1 MFDRTGKDR
10 DRHAAMKSA
19 TRPNTRR
26 RLDIESLEGR
36 QLLTASLG
44 DIANVNVPTLM
55 GRTVPLDGSGT
66 TNNQSFT
73 VTSDNPSI
81 KVTPSTGKFL
91 TINVSHTSSGTGD
104 IDVNGSMTF
113 QLFDD
118 LTPLTASRI
127 EQLVNS
133 GFYSGKNIHRIAS
146 GFPTSSDFIVQGGS
160 VNGDGTGN
168 VSQTGFPFRDE
179 FVTQLAFTGTG
190 QLAMANSGSDTN
202 SSQFFITTGSPRFL
216 DYKHNVFGQIVD
228 GQDILQKLTQIK
240 KGSDGTTPASTV
252 TITSAA
258 LSDNSPNG
266 VLYIDTATA
275 AANTTANVTV
285 TAKDA
290 TDNTTASKT
299 FKVTVIPLDPT
310 NNERPFLQP
319 VDNIT
324 VGKGQTAR
332 FKITGVDIEN
342 NTLTYTVK
350 GGVSNGAF
358 TNVSNATA
366 TVDSNGVV
374 TVAPTAG
381 FSGTINLLVGVRDQ
395 TNRAGTTSIDD
406 PSNFQTHTL
415 TVTVNSSDTVVDLK
429 PIALDQATTITNESA
444 KTIQLSATPAATSS
458 TQALTYSIVTQPT
471 NGTITAI
478 DASTGKV
485 TYTPKAGY
493 TGPDFFTYNVS
504 GTGEVSKGSVLSNT
518 ATVELTVTQAV
529 TGAVRFIQDPGANT
543 GTLVVT
549 PPPRTDGGTNTVVVD
564 QVNSKI
570 QVTVN
575 GVIDQNQPTTA
586 NVNRVVVFGT
596 KANDEISINSNV
608 TVPVTLDGGR
618 GGKNSLKAG
627 GGAAR
632 LHGWYGQNT
641 LQGGSGN
648 DALLGRKGQAKFL
661 RSGGTDLLYLG
672 EPGKVRVKNH
682 GVKRRLIQL
691 PPSGTYYKFV
701 GTTGNK
707 IRPVTEA
714 DRAPKTTVNQV
725 VKQATAVKKA

>member
-10 DRHAAMKSA
+10 DRQAASRSA

-26 RLDIESLEGR
+26 RLDVESMEGR
-36 QLLTASLG
+36 QLLAASLD
-44 DIANVNVPTLM
+44 DIANVTAPTLM
-55 GRTVPLDGSGT
+55 GRPIPLDGSGA
-66 TNNQSFT
+66 NANQTFT
-73 VTSDNPSI
+73 ATSDNPSI

-118 LTPLTASRI
+118 LTPLTTSRI
-127 EQLVNS
+127 EQLVNN
-133 GFYSGKNIHRIAS
+133 GFYSGKNVHRIAS
-146 GFPTSSDFIVQGGS
+146 GFPTSTDFIVQGGS
-160 VNGDGTGN
+160 VNGDGTGD
-168 VSQTGFPFRDE
+168 VGTTGFPFRDE
-179 FVTQLAFTGTG
+179 FVNQLAFTGTG

-216 DYKHNVFGQIVD
+216 DYKHNIFGQIVD
-228 GQDILQKLTQIK
+228 GQDVLQKLTQIK
-240 KGSDGTTPASTV
+240 KGSDGTTPASRV
-252 TITSAA
+252 NIDSAV
-258 LSDNSPNG
+258 LSNSNPNG
-266 VLYIDTATA
+266 VLYIDTTAA
-275 AANTTANVTV
+275 AANTSGNVTV

-290 TDNTTASKT
+290 STNTTATKT
-299 FKVTVIPLDPT
+299 FKVTVTPLDPS
-310 NNERPFLQP
+310 NNERPYLQP
-319 VDNIT
+319 VDDIT
-324 VGKGQTAR
+324 VAKGQTAR
-332 FKITGVDIEN
+332 FKLSGVDIEN

-350 GGVSNGAF
+350 GGVSNGSF

-366 TVDSNGVV
+366 TVDANGIV

-381 FSGTINLLVGVRDQ
+381 FTGTISLLVGVRDQ
-395 TNRAGTTSIDD
+395 TNRSGATSIDD
-406 PSNFQTHTL
+406 PTNFATHKM
-415 TVTVNSSDTVVDLK
+415 TVTVTSDTTPVDLK
-429 PIALDQATTITNESA
+429 PIALDQATTITNEAA
-444 KTIQLSATPAATSS
+444 KTIQLSATPAATTS

-478 DASTGKV
+478 DAATGKV

-493 TGPDFFTYNVS
+493 VGPDNFTYNVS
-504 GTGEVSKGSVLSNT
+504 ATGDQSKAPVLSNT
-518 ATVELTVTQAV
+518 AKVSLTVQQAV

-549 PPPRTDGGTNTVVVD
+549 PAPRTDGGTNIVVVD
-564 QVNSKI
+564 QVGSNI

-575 GVIDQNQPTTA
+575 GVIDQTQPTTA
-586 NVNRVVVFGT
+586 NVDRVVVFGT

-618 GGKNSLKAG
+618 GGKNTLKAG
-627 GGAAR
+627 GGVAR

-641 LQGGSGN
+641 LQGGSAN
-648 DALLGRKGQAKFL
+648 DALLGRQGQAKFI

-672 EPGKVRVKNH
+672 VPGKVQVRNH

-707 IRPVTEA
+707 IRPVTPA
-714 DRAPKTTVNQV
+714 DRTTPTAKQV
-725 VKQATAVKKA
+725 INGKAIVQKKA